1 MDREDNSWGWNQLEK
16 SFLIK
21 KEDDES
27 NYN

>member
-1 MDREDNSWGWNQLEK
+1 MDCEDNSWGWDQLKK

-21 KEDDES
+21 KEYDES